1 MVTEETE
8 VPKEKNLSKDK
19 KLILLITGAT
29 LLFLLASSLFF
40 YFYLRSAKGPPVATT
55 PKPPE
60 ERTKKANKKPPESS
74 QGNNKTAQKSSSNE
88 DNPTDVAK
96 PQTENNKDKE
106 AFASYEYKDPFQPLV
121 GTETAP
127 PASTQT
133 TETQNQR
140 LALEDITEEA
150 GVKFASVK
158 YGGVAYKVKEGD
170 RVDES
175 PYQVI
180 SVGDNSVTLLYG
192 DEQVSVQLGQ
202 EIIK

>member
-1 MVTEETE
+1 MAQEKGPSEEKKLT
-8 VPKEKNLSKDK
+8 KDK
-19 KLILLITGAT
+19 KLILLIAGTAFV
-29 LLFLLASSLFF
+29 FLLLGSLYF
-40 YFYLRSAKGPPVATT
+40 YFYVQAAKGPQVSTT
-55 PKPPE
+55 PKPPQDRTGASSSKTE
-60 ERTKKANKKPPESS
+60 EKKKA
-74 QGNNKTAQKSSSNE
+74 AQKSASKQV
-88 DNPTDVAK
+88 NPSATAK
-96 PQTENNKDKE
+96 PQPGGQDQE
-106 AFASYEYKDPFQPLV
+106 AFSSYEYKDPFQPLL
-121 GTETAP
+121 GAEASP

-140 LALEDITEEA
+140 LGLEDITEES

-180 SVGDNSVTLLYG
+180 SIGDNSTTLLYG